1 MQQFRETVMHL
12 DSRLTVDLA
21 ATLEEIAVRIADR
34 RPESL
39 ALFGELSDE
48 QGHQLATDAWTV
60 GLRALANAYT
70 QAQEARLQDIG
81 KSLVDDI
88 DRQLKAHVAG
98 QQQTIATVLGKFF
111 DPTDGQV
118 TQRLA
123 AFVHDEG
130 VLARLLE
137 KYLAPQNSV
146 LAQTLARQ
154 VGESSPLFRKLSPT
168 DSEGLVK
175 VLETQLRRVMS
186 DGHAELV
193 HALDPLAE
201 DGAVARFLKSLRE
214 ELKGADEDRAK
225 QLASALNALDAND
238 QDSLI
243 NRLVRETNSARQAV
257 LHAVNPDAPDSP
269 MAIMK
274 QTLTTLLKEHS
285 QSQAD
290 ALKLQQERQER
301 FEKEVR
307 DALVRLET
315 KRALDQ
321 KSPRGGLD
329 FEDAVVE
336 FVTGA
341 VRGAP
346 CVVEATGNTAGLRT
360 RCKKGDLVVRF
371 TPESAFDGAGVVFEA
386 KRDASC
392 TTQKALEEL
401 DTARANRNAGAG
413 VFVMARSH
421 APDGFP
427 TFARFGS
434 NVLAVWDETDASSDP
449 YLHAAILL
457 GLGLASRGRTVADQ
471 GDLEALRDV
480 EGRIEDELRRLEKM
494 EKHNEG
500 IRKNSDGIA
509 EEIRKAQRQLDL
521 LLRKAK
527 STLTALNVELHDET
541 VERSTPI
548 ILPSE
553 SYTAATTS
561 LSALSRAQSDAI

>member
-1 MQQFRETVMHL
+1 M
-12 DSRLTVDLA
+12 
-21 ATLEEIAVRIADR
+21 
-34 RPESL
+34 
-39 ALFGELSDE
+39 
-48 QGHQLATDAWTV
+48 
-60 GLRALANAYT
+60 
-70 QAQEARLQDIG
+70 
-81 KSLVDDI
+81 DDI
-88 DRQLKAHVAG
+88 DRQLKAHVAA
-98 QQQTIATVLGKFF
+98 QQQTIAAVLGKFF
-111 DPTDGQV
+111 DPKDGQV

-123 AFVHDEG
+123 AFVDDQG
-130 VLARLLE
+130 VLAHLLE

-175 VLETQLRRVMS
+175 LLEAQLRRVMNE
-186 DGHAELV
+186 GHAELV
-193 HALDPLAE
+193 RALDPLAE
-201 DGAVARFLKSLRE
+201 DGAVARFLKSLRD

-238 QDSLI
+238 QNSLI

-285 QSQAD
+285 RSQAE
-290 ALKLQQERQER
+290 ALKQQQERQER

-307 DALVRLET
+307 EALVRLES
-315 KRALDQ
+315 KRAQDQ
-321 KSPRGGLD
+321 KSPRGGFD

-346 CVVEATGNTAGLRT
+346 CVVEATGNTAGLRN
-360 RCKKGDLVVRF
+360 RCKKGDLVIRF
-371 TPESAFDGAGVVFEA
+371 TQESAFDGAGVVFEA
-386 KRDASC
+386 KRDASY
-392 TTQKALEEL
+392 TAQKALEEL
-401 DTARANRNAGAG
+401 DTARANRNAVAG

-421 APDGFP
+421 APEGFP

-434 NVLAVWDETDASSDP
+434 NVLVVWDETDATADP

-457 GLGLASRGRTVADQ
+457 GLGLATRGKTVGDQ

-509 EEIRKAQRQLDL
+509 DEIRKAQRQLDL

-527 STLTALNVELHDET
+527 STLIALNIELHEEH
-541 VERSTPI
+541 VERSSPI
-548 ILPSE
+548 ALHSA
-553 SYTAATTS
+553 SYAAATAALDS
-561 LSALSRAQSDAI
+561 LPRASGE

>member
-1 MQQFRETVMHL
+1 MNVRN
-12 DSRLTVDLA
+12 RLTLDLT
-21 ATLEEIAVRIADR
+21 ATSEEVAVHVADR

-39 ALFGELSDE
+39 TLFGELAEE
-48 QGHQLATDAWTV
+48 QRHQLAIDAWTV

-70 QAQEARLQDIG
+70 QAQEARFQDIG
-81 KSLVDDI
+81 KALVDDI

-98 QQQTIATVLGKFF
+98 QQQTIVAVLGKFF
-111 DPTDGQV
+111 DPKDGQV

-123 AFVHDEG
+123 AFVDDQG

-154 VGESSPLFRKLSPT
+154 VGDSSPLFKKLSAT

-175 VLETQLRRVMS
+175 VLEAQLRRVMD

-193 HALDPLAE
+193 RALDPLAE

-225 QLASALNALDAND
+225 QLAAALTALNAND

-257 LHAVNPDAPDSP
+257 LHAVNPDAADSP

-285 QSQAD
+285 RSQAE
-290 ALKLQQERQER
+290 AFKLQQERQER
-301 FEKEVR
+301 FEREVR
-307 DALVRLET
+307 ESLVRIEAKRDFDQET
-315 KRALDQ
+315 
-321 KSPRGGLD
+321 PRGGFD

-336 FVTGA
+336 FVTAA

-360 RCKKGDLVVRF
+360 RCKKGDLVTRF
-371 TPESAFDGAGVVFEA
+371 TAESAFDGAGVVFEA
-386 KRDASC
+386 KRDASY
-392 TTQKALEEL
+392 TAQKALEEL
-401 DTARANRNAGAG
+401 DTARANRDAGAG
-413 VFVMARSH
+413 VFVMAKSH
-421 APDGFP
+421 AVDGFP
-427 TFARFGS
+427 RFARYGC
-434 NVLAVWDETDASSDP
+434 NVLVIWDEADPTTDA

-457 GLGLASRGRTVADQ
+457 GLGLATRGKRVGDQ
-471 GDLEALRDV
+471 GDIEALRDI
-480 EGRIEDELRRLEKM
+480 EGRIEDEIRRMEKM
-494 EKHNEG
+494 EKHNEA

-509 EEIRKAQRQLDL
+509 DEIRKAQHQLEL
-521 LLRKAK
+521 LLRKSK
-527 STLTALNVELHDET
+527 STLTALNIELHEET
-541 VERSTPI
+541 VERVTPI
-548 ILPSE
+548 TLGDTSFSDAVAALPSGNGE
-553 SYTAATTS
+553 SAA
-561 LSALSRAQSDAI
+561 LE

>member
-1 MQQFRETVMHL
+1 MQQFKEAVMDLH
-12 DSRLTVDLA
+12 SRLTVDLA

-39 ALFGELSDE
+39 TLFGELTDE

-60 GLRALANAYT
+60 GLRALANAYV

-111 DPTDGQV
+111 DPTDGRV

-123 AFVHDEG
+123 GFVHDEG

-137 KYLAPQNSV
+137 KYLGPQNSV

-175 VLETQLRRVMS
+175 VLEAQLRTVMS
-186 DGHAELV
+186 DSHAELV
-193 HALDPLAE
+193 RALDPLAE
-201 DGAVARFLKSLRE
+201 DGAVARFLKSLRD

-238 QDSLI
+238 QNSLI

-257 LHAVNPDAPDSP
+257 VNPDAPESP

-274 QTLTTLLKEHS
+274 ETLTTLLKEHS
-285 QSQAD
+285 RSQAE

-307 DALVRLET
+307 DALVRLES
-315 KRALDQ
+315 KRAHDQ

-336 FVTGA
+336 FVSGA

-371 TPESAFDGAGVVFEA
+371 TQESAFDGAGVVFEA

-392 TTQKALEEL
+392 TAQKALEEL

-434 NVLAVWDETDASSDP
+434 NVLVAWDEMDAASDP

-457 GLGLASRGRTVADQ
+457 GLGLATRGRTVADQ

-509 EEIRKAQRQLDL
+509 DEIRKAQRQLDL

-553 SYTAATTS
+553 SYTAAT
-561 LSALSRAQSDAI
+561 SALSRAQPDAS